1 MISRVG
7 DSFARGTRKG
17 SCNFKERCTTVM
29 KSDGENWG
37 RLSKDFVRIVAPDFF
52 NLLSFPPN
60 HFTEYIF
67 EYINLRFCSKYLNYQ
82 S

>member
-37 RLSKDFVRIVAPDFF
+37 RLSKDFVRCSRFF
-52 NLLSFPPN
+52 Q
-60 HFTEYIF
+60 FTFVSPES
-67 EYINLRFCSKYLNYQ
+67 LH
-82 S
+82 